1 MTIVFINP
9 NSTQAMTRAM
19 LASARAAVPGAA
31 FEGWTST
38 GGPAAIEGPQDGD
51 RAVPPLL
58 HLVQKASDDG
68 AAAIVI
74 GCFDDTG
81 LAEARALAACPVI
94 GIGQAAYHLAAL
106 AGARFS
112 VVTTLSVSVPILE
125 NNIRSYGLSG
135 ALVRV
140 RASGVRVLDLEDN
153 PAEAAPRVL
162 AEMRRAVEMD
172 GVESVVL
179 GCAGMVTLLET
190 ARAEMP
196 VNVIDGVEAAA
207 RLAWAL
213 SMVRQ

>member
-1 MTIVFINP
+1 
-9 NSTQAMTRAM
+9 
-19 LASARAAVPGAA
+19 
-31 FEGWTST
+31 
-38 GGPAAIEGPQDGD
+38 
-51 RAVPPLL
+51 
-58 HLVQKASDDG
+58 
-68 AAAIVI
+68 
-74 GCFDDTG
+74 
-81 LAEARALAACPVI
+81 
-94 GIGQAAYHLAAL
+94 
-106 AGARFS
+106 
-112 VVTTLSVSVPILE
+112 
-125 NNIRSYGLSG
+125 G

>member
-74 GCFDDTG
+74 GCFDDTC
-81 LAEARALAACPVI
+81 LAEAR
-94 GIGQAAYHLAAL
+94 AL

-140 RASGVRVLDLEDN
+140 RASGVRVLDLEGN
-153 PAEAAPRVL
+153 PAEATPRVL
-162 AEMRRAVEMD
+162 AEMHRAVEMD

-179 GCAGMVTLLET
+179 GCAGMVTLLEA
-190 ARAEMP
+190 ARAEIP